1 MTKAIIYIP
10 EGIKDVGYKT
20 RDSVGYDIC
29 SIETVKIPPKTC
41 KLIDTGVI
49 VKLNRKDIFPAVFV
63 RSSLPIKKNL
73 IMLNSVGI
81 IDLDYCGKEDSIKLN
96 LYNIGEKEAVIK
108 KGERMGQIVFL
119 KFEKPEIKKV
129 SNIKIFNKNSRG
141 GFGSTD

>member
-1 MTKAIIYIP
+1 MDGGYIHIP
-10 EGIKDVGYKT
+10 QGITDLGYKT
-20 RDSVGYDIC
+20 RDSIGYDIC

-41 KLIDTGVI
+41 KLIDTGAI

-96 LYNIGEKEAVIK
+96 LYNIGEKEVVIK
-108 KGERMGQIVFL
+108 KGERIGQIVFL
-119 KFEKPEIKKV
+119 KFEKPKIKKV
-129 SNIKIFNKNSRG
+129 YNIKIFNKNSRG
-141 GFGSTD
+141 GFGSTN

>member
-1 MTKAIIYIP
+1 MAEAIIYIP
-10 EGIKDVGYKT
+10 EGIEDVGYKT

-29 SIETVKIPPKTC
+29 SIETVKILPKTS

-96 LYNIGEKEAVIK
+96 LYNIGEKEVVIK
-108 KGERMGQIVFL
+108 KGERIGQIVFL

-129 SNIKIFNKNSRG
+129 YNIKIFNKNSRG
-141 GFGSTD
+141 GFGSTN